1 MRTSRQAIERRL
13 RFELGVAPISLRVVL
28 PDFRY
33 RAVAPDGVV
42 ENEVCPVYF
51 AELPTDLDPA
61 PDEVMDQRWV
71 DPADFLLVVE
81 AMPSV
86 LSPWSVLQ
94 GRELRAARAFA
105 GAP

>member
-1 MRTSRQAIERRL
+1 
-13 RFELGVAPISLRVVL
+13 
-28 PDFRY
+28 
-33 RAVAPDGVV
+33 
-42 ENEVCPVYF
+42 
-51 AELPTDLDPA
+51 
-61 PDEVMDQRWV
+61 V

-94 GRELRAARAFA
+94 GRELRAARAFD